1 MLAIEKV
8 ILHHL
13 VMDYKHPFVTSFG
26 RVEQKDFYIIEVIDQ
41 DGYSGFGETE
51 AFETPW
57 YTEETSETNRHVIE
71 SFLVPLVLE
80 EEISHPSELAQ
91 RFQKV
96 RRNNMAKA
104 AVESAVWD
112 LYAKKQNKPLYQ
124 LIGGAKNAID
134 VGVSIGLQ
142 PSVKQLLN
150 VIETKLAKG
159 YTRVKLK
166 IKPGN
171 DVELVR
177 AVRKAFPE
185 IPLMVDANSAYQ
197 LSDIKTLQQLDQFN
211 LQMIE
216 QPLANDDFVE
226 HASLQ
231 QQLQTPIC
239 LDESIHTYSD
249 VQTAIALE
257 SCKIINVKM
266 SRVGGIKNVQDIEDY
281 AAKNGIALW
290 CGGMLEAGVGRAHS
304 LAIASLAQFTLPA
317 DTAASENYWER
328 DIIQPTVQVK
338 NGQVHLPEKPGIGYE
353 IDREALDYF
362 SVEKVVIE
370 KK

>member
-1 MLAIEKV
+1 MLDIEKV

-13 VMDYKHPFVTSFG
+13 VMDYKNPFVTSFG

-51 AFETPW
+51 AFVTPW

-80 EEISHPSELAQ
+80 KEINHPEELTQ

-124 LIGGAKNAID
+124 LIGGTKNVID

-142 PSVKQLLN
+142 PSVKQLLD
-150 VIETKLAKG
+150 VIETKLALG
-159 YTRVKLK
+159 YKRVKLK

-185 IPLMVDANSAYQ
+185 VPLMVDANSAYQ
-197 LSDIKTLQQLDQFN
+197 LSDLKTLHQLDQFN

-226 HASLQ
+226 HAILQ
-231 QQLQTPIC
+231 KKMKTPIC
-239 LDESIHTYSD
+239 LDESIHTWND
-249 VQTAIALE
+249 VKTAVALE

-266 SRVGGIKNVQDIEDY
+266 SRVGGIKVVQDIDAY
-281 AAKNGIALW
+281 AAKHGIALW
-290 CGGMLEAGVGRAHS
+290 CGGMLEAGVGRGHS
-304 LAIASLAQFTLPA
+304 LAIASLPQFTLPA

-328 DIIQPTVQVK
+328 DIIQPSVEVN
-338 NGQVHLPEKPGIGYE
+338 NGQIHLPEKAGIGYE
-353 IDREALDYF
+353 IDREALNHF
-362 SVEKVVIE
+362 SVEKIIKE